1 MSSPSASAS
10 PSGLI
15 SSRNVTVDDL
25 FIKLPKQYEE
35 YNTLK
40 NKYSNDVKESAT
52 LDGQIQELN
61 TKLNEINRQEEVYDR
76 EFIDRK
82 TNPRK
87 TGFLYN
93 LGLRTTEDFVL
104 TYFFFSYIVF
114 VLMILITVLMYST
127 KKIVAAVII
136 ISLALIFALFSIF
149 LIYRYA

>member
-1 MSSPSASAS
+1 MSSPSS

-15 SSRNVTVDDL
+15 SSTNVTVDDL

-114 VLMILITVLMYST
+114 VFMVLITVLRYST
-127 KKIVAAVII
+127 TKIVAAVII